1 MNLPANSESHRLA
14 HWVHWN
20 LLAGVALSG
29 LLLIAG
35 LTLSS
40 ARGRQM
46 PQEPPPP
53 LRHVVADALAGDG
66 VAFMRLGLIVLMLTP
81 VIRVVVLMLGWALAR
96 DYRFALVA
104 LAVLGLLSLGVLL
117 SLG

>member
-1 MNLPANSESHRLA
+1 MNLPANTESHRLA

-20 LLAGVALSG
+20 LLVGVALSG
-29 LLLIAG
+29 LLLITG
-35 LTLSS
+35 LMLSS
-40 ARGRQM
+40 ARGRQI
-46 PQEPPPP
+46 PQGPPPP
-53 LRHVVADALAGDG
+53 LRHVIGEAIRGNG

-81 VIRVVVLMLGWALAR
+81 VVRVVVLMLGWALAR

-104 LAVLGLLSLGVLL
+104 LMVLGLLSLGVLL